1 MSNGLLDSTLVQSI
15 GWALI
20 HSIWQGALIG
30 GTTALLLRAIDPQKA
45 NMRYFVACLGLVLMP
60 IAPVFSILTN
70 DPYTAELVTA
80 SPSVGTATV
89 VPIDR
94 LLPIAVGIWM
104 SGVVLLSI
112 RLIAACIGVERLKR
126 ATRDVDEAVSFR
138 LRVLAQRLGVSRTV
152 HVFASEVV
160 RVPTVV
166 GWLRP
171 VILLPVSVITGLPAT
186 HLDAVLAHELAH
198 VQRHDYLVNALQT
211 IIETLLFYHP
221 AVWWCSRQIRIEREH
236 CCDDLV
242 VEACRDRVAYARA
255 LAQLEELRGLEPML
269 SLNATGGRLIA
280 RVRRVLGH
288 PPVAERGST
297 AWILVAALTLVA
309 AAMILTPVVTSA
321 DEDSGAAAGAD
332 FALQELPPLP
342 PLPQAQLPPLPELPD
357 LPEIPELLELP
368 DFPELPEFQLP
379 ELQVP
384 DLPPLPPVPPL
395 PPLPPLPHDAVIPDV
410 QLPPVPLVPPG
421 PSPAA
426 PVPPT
431 VPTPPPAGAPRA
443 GPAAPLAPVA
453 PVAPVAPAPPEPPG
467 GIAQIDPDSIAQ
479 EMKRADQELKRS
491 FDDLRRATETV
502 NAKQEALR
510 QAQAELAKMQRETQ
524 ARNTQIEAI
533 RRAMA
538 ELSAA
543 MASSRLGQL
552 KEEALRKEIEAIRK
566 QMENLRAR

>member
-1 MSNGLLDSTLVQSI
+1 M
-15 GWALI
+15 
-20 HSIWQGALIG
+20 
-30 GTTALLLRAIDPQKA
+30 
-45 NMRYFVACLGLVLMP
+45 
-60 IAPVFSILTN
+60 
-70 DPYTAELVTA
+70 
-80 SPSVGTATV
+80 
-89 VPIDR
+89 
-94 LLPIAVGIWM
+94 
-104 SGVVLLSI
+104 VLLSI

-138 LRVLAQRLGVSRTV
+138 LRVLAQRLGVGRTV

-242 VEACRDRVAYARA
+242 VEACRDRVAYAGACATRGT
-255 LAQLEELRGLEPML
+255 EGLEPML
-269 SLNATGGRLIA
+269 SLNATGGRLVA

-332 FALQELPPLP
+332 FALQGYRRCRHYRRRSCRPYQSCRICRRSLSSR
-342 PLPQAQLPPLPELPD
+342 
-357 LPEIPELLELP
+357 LP

-384 DLPPLPPVPPL
+384 DLPPLPQFPPL

-410 QLPPVPLVPPG
+410 QCHRFLSCHPARRLRHLCRLRFLRLLRRVVHHAPG
-421 PSPAA
+421 LQ
-426 PVPPT
+426 
-431 VPTPPPAGAPRA
+431 R
-443 GPAAPLAPVA
+443 LWHLLHLLHLLHL
-453 PVAPVAPAPPEPPG
+453 PEPPG

-552 KEEALRKEIEAIRK
+552 KGSTIEIEAIRK

>member
-1 MSNGLLDSTLVQSI
+1 MVLS
-15 GWALI
+15 
-20 HSIWQGALIG
+20 
-30 GTTALLLRAIDPQKA
+30 R
-45 NMRYFVACLGLVLMP
+45 FVLC
-60 IAPVFSILTN
+60 
-70 DPYTAELVTA
+70 
-80 SPSVGTATV
+80 
-89 VPIDR
+89 
-94 LLPIAVGIWM
+94 
-104 SGVVLLSI
+104 
-112 RLIAACIGVERLKR
+112 AACIGVERLKR
-126 ATRDVDEAVSFR
+126 ATREVDEAVSFR
-138 LRVLAQRLGVSRTV
+138 LRVLAQRLGVGRTV

-171 VILLPVSVITGLPAT
+171 VILLPVSVITGLPAA

-198 VQRHDYLVNALQT
+198 VRRHDYLVNALQA
-211 IIETLLFYHP
+211 IVETLLFYHP

-242 VEACRDRVAYARA
+242 VEACGDRVGYARA

-357 LPEIPELLELP
+357 LPESLSYWSCRI
-368 DFPELPEFQLP
+368 FQSCRSSSCRNCRCLTYHRCP
-379 ELQVP
+379 RFRRCRRCRRCR
-384 DLPPLPPVPPL
+384 
-395 PPLPPLPHDAVIPDV
+395 DALIPDV
-410 QLPPVPLVPPG
+410 HCHRFLSCHG

-431 VPTPPPAGAPRA
+431 VPRLLRRVVHHAPGLQR
-443 GPAAPLAPVA
+443 LWPVA
-453 PVAPVAPAPPEPPG
+453 PVAPVAPARAHPVASPKSIPTR
-467 GIAQIDPDSIAQ
+467 IAAGD
-479 EMKRADQELKRS
+479 ETRRS
-491 FDDLRRATETV
+491 GV
-502 NAKQEALR
+502 
-510 QAQAELAKMQRETQ
+510 
-524 ARNTQIEAI
+524 
-533 RRAMA
+533 
-538 ELSAA
+538 
-543 MASSRLGQL
+543 
-552 KEEALRKEIEAIRK
+552 EEKFR
-566 QMENLRAR
+566 